1 MNEAPFPILFLRSI
15 LKNMFID
22 TTTIRVIAGHGG
34 AGSASF
40 RREMFV
46 PKGGPD
52 GGDGGKGGDVVI
64 YADHGESSLIDLR
77 YQRIWKAERGG
88 DGSGRQ
94 KHGKNGADCR
104 IRVPMGTLI
113 FDADTNELLCDL
125 KADGQEFIVA
135 HGGKGGLGNVH
146 FVSPTNRAPRNCQ
159 PGIAGEERNVA
170 LEIKTIADVGLVGFP
185 NAGKSTLLGAV
196 SAAHPA
202 TAPYPFTTLFA
213 NVGIVDLPDYT
224 RITIADIPGLIDGAH
239 DNIGLG
245 ISFLR
250 HIERCRMFC
259 YVLDMAGV
267 DGRDPVEDL
276 ATLRKELELYEP
288 GMSRRP
294 FVILANKMDLPGAE
308 ENLARLKAS
317 EPADTQILPSCAEL
331 KEGTAEFIEV
341 LRKRLAEL
349 PSEEDEATRRILA
362 HRHNGF
368 KEAHEINRDAFAG
381 WDD

>member
-1 MNEAPFPILFLRSI
+1 
-15 LKNMFID
+15 MFID

-34 AGSASF
+34 SGSASF

-64 YADHGESSLIDLR
+64 YADHGESSLIALR
-77 YQRIWKAERGG
+77 YQHIWKAERGG

-94 KHGKNGADCR
+94 KHGKNGGDCR
-104 IRVPMGTLI
+104 IRVPMGTLV

-146 FVSPTNRAPRNCQ
+146 FVSATNRAPRNFQ
-159 PGIAGEERNVA
+159 PGIPGEERNIA

-213 NVGIVDLPDYT
+213 NVGIVDFPDYT

-276 ATLRKELELYEP
+276 ATLRKELELYDP
-288 GMSRRP
+288 GMSQRP
-294 FVILANKMDLPGAE
+294 FVILANKMDLPGAA
-308 ENLARLKAS
+308 ENLERLKAS
-317 EPADTQILPSCAEL
+317 EPAGTQILPGCAEL
-331 KEGTAEFIEV
+331 QEGTAELIEV
-341 LRKRLAEL
+341 LKKRLAEL
-349 PSEEDEATRRILA
+349 PAEEDEATRRILA

-368 KEAHEINRDAFAG
+368 KEAREINRDAFAG

>member
-1 MNEAPFPILFLRSI
+1 M
-15 LKNMFID
+15 
-22 TTTIRVIAGHGG
+22 
-34 AGSASF
+34 
-40 RREMFV
+40 
-46 PKGGPD
+46 
-52 GGDGGKGGDVVI
+52 
-64 YADHGESSLIDLR
+64 
-77 YQRIWKAERGG
+77 
-88 DGSGRQ
+88 
-94 KHGKNGADCR
+94 
-104 IRVPMGTLI
+104 
-113 FDADTNELLCDL
+113 
-125 KADGQEFIVA
+125 
-135 HGGKGGLGNVH
+135 
-146 FVSPTNRAPRNCQ
+146 RNFC
-159 PGIAGEERNVA
+159 
-170 LEIKTIADVGLVGFP
+170 
-185 NAGKSTLLGAV
+185 
-196 SAAHPA
+196 A
-202 TAPYPFTTLFA
+202 TALC
-213 NVGIVDLPDYT
+213 
-224 RITIADIPGLIDGAH
+224 TIADIPGLIDGAH